1 MGFVNKFKIDV
12 SELKKEF
19 EKNSPFSHLV
29 IDNFLVE
36 EKAVKLSRALKKEA
50 FEHKESDLFAF
61 KQTQDL
67 HYSENKEIKEFVWF
81 LESQEFSDLVNEM
94 TGIKVKKGA
103 LDLFG
108 SLYENTSY
116 LLCHDDQLEDRKIA
130 YIIYLGEDFSQ
141 GDGGALSLRKDDKGK
156 PSEIE
161 RKYYPKFNSLVM
173 FEVSKKSWHEVEE
186 VIGKKKRY
194 AIGGWLH

>member
-1 MGFVNKFKIDV
+1 MEFMNKVKVD
-12 SELKKEF
+12 ELKKKF
-19 EKNSPFSHLV
+19 EKNSPFPHLV
-29 IDNFLVE
+29 IDNFLNVE
-36 EKAVKLSRALKKEA
+36 KVAKLALALKKEE
-50 FEHKESDLFAF
+50 FEEKDSDLFSF

-67 HYSENKEIKEFVWF
+67 HYSENKEIKEFVGF
-81 LESQEFSDLVNEM
+81 LESQEFSDLVGGM
-94 TGIKVKKGA
+94 TGIKVESGA

-130 YIIYLGEDFSQ
+130 YIIYLGDNFNED
-141 GDGGALSLRKDDKGK
+141 DGGALFLREDNKGK
-156 PSEIE
+156 PGEIAQ
-161 RKYYPKFNSLVM
+161 KYYPKFNSLVM